1 MIKAGRI
8 DSMDW
13 SLARRSPGSSAS
25 RLGLPHLTLHELRHT
40 YATTALRA
48 GVHPK
53 IVSARLGHAT
63 VAFTL
68 DTYTADVPELDQ
80 AAAQEISNLFLNTP
94 GFGSEAAEITAKD
107 PAGEPEPD
115 ETARNRASWPQGWPQ
130 IHPVTR

>member
-1 MIKAGRI
+1 MIRAGRI

-13 SLARRSPGSSAS
+13 PLARRSPGSS
-25 RLGLPHLTLHELRHT
+25 GCPPHAHELRRT

-68 DTYTADVPELDQ
+68 DTYTTDIPELDQ

-94 GFGSEAAEITAKD
+94 GFGRDAAEITAKD

-115 ETARNRASWPQGWPQ
+115 EDSSKSS
-130 IHPVTR
+130 